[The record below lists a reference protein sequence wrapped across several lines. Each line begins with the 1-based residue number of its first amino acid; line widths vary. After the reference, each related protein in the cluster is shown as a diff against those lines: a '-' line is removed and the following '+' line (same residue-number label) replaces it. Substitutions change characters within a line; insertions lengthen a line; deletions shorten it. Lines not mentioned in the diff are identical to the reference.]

1 MHPMQDKILLTEGIA
16 EEDKFGNSMLE
27 NGEVYMPSLF
37 VDQPR
42 NLLSAY
48 PEMSVLI

>member
-1 MHPMQDKILLTEGIA
+1 MHTKQDIIFLTEGFA
-16 EEDKFGNSMLE
+16 GEDKFVNSRLD
-27 NGEVYMPSLF
+27 NGEVYISSLF

-48 PEMSVLI
+48 PEMSVLV